1 MSKFFKGNKIAR
13 ACKCNM
19 SSLKHLHEILRENV
33 LLLVNNVHENTSQ
46 KVKKDRILKAC
57 VRYL

>member
-1 MSKFFKGNKIAR
+1 
-13 ACKCNM
+13 M
-19 SSLKHLHEILRENV
+19 SSLNIYKCVLHEILRENV
-33 LLLVNNVHENTSQ
+33 LLLVKNVHENTSQ

>member
-1 MSKFFKGNKIAR
+1 
-13 ACKCNM
+13 M
-19 SSLKHLHEILRENV
+19 SSLKHLQVRVTPNFLRENV
-33 LLLVNNVHENTSQ
+33 LLLVNNVHENKLQ